1 MTRYVELRIPT
12 LCCSIFYRRAMQPR
26 QRLPAGTVQHL
37 NAPLGF
43 PARYASFSALFRG
56 SCSSWIIRHQ
66 SKLQGDLAAAV
77 MLPSI
82 TSSTSV
88 SHTAALTT
96 SVFRFKGLGNAY
108 TCLSYLA
115 FLFSVSIRSLAA
127 GPDEAGFWPVISWPS
142 TTV

>member
-1 MTRYVELRIPT
+1 MPRWGSRRGTRALALSFVA
-12 LCCSIFYRRAMQPR
+12 RAQ
-26 QRLPAGTVQHL
+26 AGL
-37 NAPLGF
+37 
-43 PARYASFSALFRG
+43 YA
-56 SCSSWIIRHQ
+56 IK
-66 SKLQGDLAAAV
+66 SKLQRDFAAAV

-88 SHTAALTT
+88 SHRPALTT

-108 TCLSYLA
+108 ICLTYLA

-142 TTV
+142 ATV